1 MQSIKEI
8 RESKRLSQVEVA
20 RRLGID
26 TQNYHRLEKR
36 GKKLSI
42 EQLESISEAL
52 EVSVFYTISTL
63 LGMDEKILEKDI
75 RLLDKKKEKQDI
87 LFTEQLNKIDSY
99 ANTINDLTET
109 FEKMKENI
117 NKRLEKIERN
127 NPK

>member
-42 EQLESISEAL
+42 EQLESISDAL

-63 LGMDEKILEKDI
+63 LGINEKILEKDI